1 MLEVVRI
8 KVFIVQCQVRL
19 YVIGKFDDF
28 HIDAFFGKL
37 ILHGAEDFSVGDG
50 GYAHFESDCPAVFQS
65 GSRRFFSSPQPV
77 INPVSANAATDAMI
91 VFLNFMKNSSFDV
104 LA

>member
-1 MLEVVRI
+1 MLEVVRV

-50 GYAHFESDCPAVFQS
+50 GYAHFESDRPAVFRS
-65 GSRRFFSSPQPV
+65 GSRRFFL
-77 INPVSANAATDAMI
+77 IAAACDKTCECQCGDGCDDCLFEFHEK
-91 VFLNFMKNSSFDV
+91 FL
-104 LA
+104 L

>member
-1 MLEVVRI
+1 MPGSAVR
-8 KVFIVQCQVRL
+8 
-19 YVIGKFDDF
+19 IGKFDDF

-50 GYAHFESDCPAVFQS
+50 GYAHFESDRPAVFRS
-65 GSRRFFSSPQPV
+65 GSRRFLSSPQPV

>member
-37 ILHGAEDFSVGDG
+37 ILHGAEDFSVGTGDTPTLRVTALLSFRAG
-50 GYAHFESDCPAVFQS
+50 AAV
-65 GSRRFFSSPQPV
+65 FFSSPQPV